1 MSLKTRATIAINTTA
16 VFAVFCGSPLT
27 QQIEITAKPLDTK
40 RSGLS
45 YLSED
50 FSIAMV
56 IHPRR
61 IFASRSG
68 VGIAKEELFAYVKR
82 SSGLELQ
89 NVEQVIMALG
99 FPKPDPK
106 IRRSSENNGVVVRF
120 SEPVD
125 KKAIVE
131 RIAPTAKKQEI
142 DGHVY
147 YRAPRSGKSVCFPND
162 RTAVIAPGRLLDRMM
177 AVKKEDSPLVRQLRR
192 TSFDADAVVV
202 FFVPPLR
209 SRIAEPFKNSPPSD
223 VFAPLLK
230 IPDHI
235 ETATMTLNL
244 SSRVPVWLELQ
255 SKTVK
260 SAVELEGLSDK
271 AIGIAKAFFAAL
283 PDQDN
288 PHRDR
293 KALLDGLDELISNI
307 HVRRKDNRV
316 LVSASQLKNRDGFSK
331 VVGIM
336 VRGTLESARRNA
348 SMSNLKYV
356 VLALSNYAEDHKG
369 KLPLAVFPL
378 RKGKPSASWRVHLLP
393 YLEEKE
399 LYKQYNFD
407 EPWDSKHNK
416 KLLAKIPKVYGPSS
430 DGKTRIVAPVGNLTI
445 FGATEPV
452 LLSDLNSGGNNTI
465 AVVEVAPEKAV
476 PWTYPLDMPYDPKRP
491 LAGFGKIDRYIL
503 AAFCNGRIEF
513 IHKSTDADFLRMMFD
528 YTSVLNEAD
537 GTFRFDDDEDD
548 EDK

>member
-1 MSLKTRATIAINTTA
+1 MSLKSRAAIAINSAALLA
-16 VFAVFCGSPLT
+16 VCCGSLT
-27 QQIEITAKPLDTK
+27 AQQVEISAKPLDTK

-68 VGIAKEELFAYVKR
+68 VGIAKEDLLAYVKR
-82 SSGLELQ
+82 SSGIELQ
-89 NVEQVIMALG
+89 NVEQVIMALS

-125 KKAIVE
+125 KKAMVE
-131 RIAPTAKKQEI
+131 RIAPTAKMKEI

-147 YRAPRSGKSVCFPND
+147 YRAPGSGNSVCFPND

-177 AVKKEDSPLVRQLRR
+177 AVKKEDSPLVQRLRR
-192 TSFDADAVVV
+192 TSFDADAVIVV
-202 FFVPPLR
+202 YVPPLR

-255 SKTVK
+255 SKTAK
-260 SAVELEGLSDK
+260 SAVELEDLSDK
-271 AIGIAKAFFAAL
+271 AIGIAKAFLAML
-283 PDQDN
+283 PDRDDPDQDQN
-288 PHRDR
+288 
-293 KALLDGLDELISNI
+293 AFLEGLKELISRI
-307 HVRRKDNRV
+307 HVDRKDNRV
-316 LVSASQLKNRDGFSK
+316 LVGASQFEDRDGFSK
-331 VVGIM
+331 LVGIF
-336 VRGTLESARRNA
+336 VQDTLESARRSTRMRNL
-348 SMSNLKYV
+348 SNVAK
-356 VLALSNYAEDHKG
+356 ALINYAEDHKG
-369 KLPLAVFPL
+369 RFPLADFPL
-378 RKGKPSASWRVHLLP
+378 SKGRPSASWRVHLLP
-393 YLEEKE
+393 YLEEDK

-416 KLLAKIPKVYGPSS
+416 KLLAKMPNVYGRSNE
-430 DGKTRIVAPVGNLTI
+430 GKTRIVAPVGNLTV

-452 LLSDLNSGGNNTI
+452 LLSDLSRGGSNTI
-465 AVVEVAPEKAV
+465 AVVDVAPEKAV

-491 LAGFGKIDRYIL
+491 LAGFGKIDRFIM
-503 AAFCNGRIEF
+503 AAFCDGRVVS
-513 IHKSTDADFLRMMFD
+513 IHKSTDADVLRMMFD
-528 YTSVLNEAD
+528 HTAVLNEAD
-537 GTFRFDDDEDD
+537 GTFRFDDDDDD